1 MAKFQLL
8 LFKTE
13 STGIDITK
21 LVDQVKW
28 SGRKGSSSRTITAK
42 LIDDDGAKHER
53 SGLDVE
59 EGHQVMLLVDGEEVF
74 RGIVMST
81 TQNQSKT
88 LSFKAYDNGI
98 YLANNKDTYC
108 YENVTASAVFNDVLK
123 RLGLPVGEVAGCS
136 YVIPEL
142 TKGKTSAFDT
152 IADALSLDYD
162 NTGIRHYVSSS
173 KGKLSLLVR
182 KNNILQWVIE
192 PSSNL
197 ISYSLTK
204 SIEKTKTRIKLVSD
218 EGTVLAEAS
227 DTNLES
233 KIGMFQE
240 IEQPDETLTQAQL
253 TDLAKSMLKEL
264 SEVSKTLT
272 LNALGITDVISGVGV
287 FIRIKHLG
295 ISQTYYVDQD
305 DHLFQGEKHTMSI
318 KLNVASD
325 AGKDDEEEAAVQQGE
340 QPQFKK
346 GDKVILADGARTYNN
361 ASGLQSWCYG
371 YEFEV
376 IQVGGNGQP
385 DDRIVI
391 GINGMVTAAVKA
403 SDLSL
408 A

>member
-325 AGKDDEEEAAVQQGE
+325 AGKDDEEAAVQQGE

>member
-8 LFKTE
+8 LFQTE

>member
-1 MAKFQLL
+1 MPKFQLL
-8 LFKTE
+8 LFK
-13 STGIDITK
+13 SNSSGIDITG
-21 LVDQVKW
+21 LCETVKW
-28 SGRKGSSSRTITAK
+28 GGRKGSAARTVTAK

-53 SGLDVE
+53 SGVNVE
-59 EGHQVMLLVDGEEVF
+59 EGHQIMLLVEGKEVF
-74 RGIVMST
+74 RGIIMST
-81 TQNQSKT
+81 TQTQKKV

-108 YENVTASAVFNDVLK
+108 YENKTATAVFNDVLS

-136 YVIPEL
+136 YTIPEL
-142 TKGKTSAFDT
+142 TKSKTTAFDV

-162 NTGIRHYVSSS
+162 NTGVRHFVSSS
-173 KGKLSLLVR
+173 KGKISLLTR

-197 ISYSLTK
+197 IDYSLTK

-218 EGTVLAEAS
+218 EGKVLAEAS
-227 DTNLES
+227 NSALEA

-240 IEQPDETLTQAQL
+240 IDRPDETLTQAQI
-253 TDLAKSMLKEL
+253 TALAKSMLAEKA
-264 SEVSKTLT
+264 VVANTLT
-272 LNALGITDVISGVGV
+272 LDALGIPDVISGVGV
-287 FIRIKHLG
+287 FIKIKHLN

-305 DHLFQGEKHTMSI
+305 EHLFEGEKHTMTL

-325 AGKDDEEEAAVQQGE
+325 AGNGKQEEEERKEEG
-340 QPQFKK
+340 QFKK

-361 ASGLQSWCYG
+361 ATGLQSWCYG
-371 YEFEV
+371 YEFEI
-376 IQVGGNGQP
+376 IQVGGNGLP

-391 GINGMVTAAVKA
+391 GINGQVTAAVKA
-403 SDLSL
+403 SDLSF